1 MVVMADGGDGGV
13 RRTQWGFIVCRLSA
27 VHSYSE
33 HRKTIE
39 ALNERCSSAPTI
51 NKVQTIGL
59 PPHSHLIAYLALGE
73 GEGVSHISPCP
84 CDPLT
89 LYLRHHGKTFLMLYF
104 NYFLFLQIEFQLVD
118 IVQALKGLGLPD

>member
-39 ALNERCSSAPTI
+39 VLNERCSSAPTI

-59 PPHSHLIAYLALGE
+59 PPHSHLIMG
-73 GEGVSHISPCP
+73 ISGPGG
-84 CDPLT
+84 
-89 LYLRHHGKTFLMLYF
+89 RG
-104 NYFLFLQIEFQLVD
+104 
-118 IVQALKGLGLPD
+118 GSLPY